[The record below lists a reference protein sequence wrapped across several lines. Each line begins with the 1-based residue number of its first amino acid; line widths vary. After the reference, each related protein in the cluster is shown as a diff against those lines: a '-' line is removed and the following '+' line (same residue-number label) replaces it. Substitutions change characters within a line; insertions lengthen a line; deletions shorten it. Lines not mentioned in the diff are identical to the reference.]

1 MTLVDTNIILDVLTL
16 DSEWFEWSAT
26 QLHRRRDVGQ
36 LSINEIGFAEI
47 AIRMGSEAE
56 LQFALSEL
64 SITLDRTPT
73 PALFLAGKTFQR
85 YRRAGGPRVAIL
97 PDFFIGAHA
106 QAEGLSILT
115 RDARRFRRYF
125 PDVEVITPEG

>member
-1 MTLVDTNIILDVLTL
+1 MTLVDTNVILDVLTR
-16 DSEWFEWSAT
+16 DSEWFEWSAE
-26 QLHRRRDVGQ
+26 QLHRRREAGP
-36 LSINEIGFAEI
+36 LSINEIGYAEI
-47 AIRMGSEAE
+47 AVRMSSEAE

-64 SITLDRTPT
+64 SIVLDRTPK

-106 QAEGLSILT
+106 QNARLAILT
-115 RDARRFRRYF
+115 RDVRRYRTYF
-125 PDVEVITPEG
+125 PNVELITPED